1 VLSKNPAPP
10 LSTQHSALSTAA
22 VAIFL
27 AARLPLLFGR
37 DFFFDE
43 LFTRWIASKSLTDI
57 VRALRYDSGPPL
69 YYWLIQLLGNPP
81 LVWVRGLSLLFSLVA
96 LIALLRKGHQLAAL
110 FVAVFPPAVL
120 FAVDARSY
128 ALCAMLVT
136 LAIVVMPSESEASG
150 GEGGAL
156 NLPQRAT
163 RPSSS
168 LARARGDMLAAL
180 FLVLAAY
187 SHYYGVLFFPLL
199 LRKPK
204 ALLLA
209 IVLFAP
215 GFWMAAVQPKEAR
228 AWMTMEWPDAL
239 FIRPPLLLAG
249 VIAIALLACLRANRF
264 AIITLVPLALALVMS
279 VYVPMRF
286 DAVIAAPLA
295 LWIASPRRKWLPAS
309 AIAACAI
316 WTAIGVADH
325 LRRPPD
331 PYREA
336 ARFVEA
342 HAGSNPVVASGYL
355 YLETVVL
362 RPATALP
369 PEQALHPG
377 WRATANAGV
386 SLPEGPFWWV
396 GERGAPELE
405 LIRRARAVRP
415 LFVNSR
421 AAVVAVH

>member
-1 VLSKNPAPP
+1 V
-10 LSTQHSALSTAA
+10 
-22 VAIFL
+22 VFF

-37 DFFFDE
+37 EFFFDE
-43 LFTRWIASKSLTDI
+43 LFTRWIASKSFVDV

-81 LVWVRGLSLLFSLVA
+81 LIWVRGLSLLFSLVA
-96 LIALLRKGHQLAAL
+96 LIALLRKGHELAAL

-128 ALCAMLVT
+128 ALCAMFITFAVL
-136 LAIVVMPSESEASG
+136 L
-150 GEGGAL
+150 GEEKPYA
-156 NLPQRAT
+156 
-163 RPSSS
+163 
-168 LARARGDMLAAL
+168 AAL
-180 FLVLAAY
+180 CLVLAGY

-209 IVLFAP
+209 VALFAP
-215 GFWMAAVQPKEAR
+215 GFWLAASQPKEAR
-228 AWMTMEWPDAL
+228 AWMTMQWPDAL
-239 FIRPPLLLAG
+239 FAPPTLGIAFGLVLMLLVALRPSRYA
-249 VIAIALLACLRANRF
+249 AM
-264 AIITLVPLALALVMS
+264 TLIPLALALVTR

-286 DAVIAAPLA
+286 DSVVAAPLA
-295 LWIASPRRKWLPAS
+295 LWLGESRRRVGVIGVIGFA
-309 AIAACAI
+309 AI
-316 WTAIGVADH
+316 WTAIGIADH
-325 LRRPPD
+325 LSRPPD

-336 ARFVEA
+336 ARFVAA
-342 HAGSNPVVASGYL
+342 HAGSNPVLASGYL

-377 WRATANAGV
+377 WRVTANAGV
-386 SLPEGPFWWV
+386 SLPAGPFWWV

>member
-1 VLSKNPAPP
+1 LTRRA
-10 LSTQHSALSTAA
+10 AA
-22 VAIFL
+22 VVVVVVFL

-37 DFFFDE
+37 EFFFDE
-43 LFTRWIASKSLTDI
+43 LFTRWIASKSFVDV

-81 LVWVRGLSLLFSLVA
+81 LIWVRGLSLLFSLIA
-96 LIALLRKGHQLAAL
+96 LIALLRKGHELAAL

-128 ALCAMLVT
+128 ALCAMFITFAVLF
-136 LAIVVMPSESEASG
+136 
-150 GEGGAL
+150 GEEKPYA
-156 NLPQRAT
+156 
-163 RPSSS
+163 
-168 LARARGDMLAAL
+168 AAL
-180 FLVLAAY
+180 CLVLAGY

-209 IVLFAP
+209 VALFAP
-215 GFWMAAVQPKEAR
+215 GFWLAAIQPKEAR
-228 AWMTMEWPDAL
+228 AWMTMRWPDAL
-239 FIRPPLLLAG
+239 FAPPTLGMAFGLVLMLLVALRPSRYA
-249 VIAIALLACLRANRF
+249 AM
-264 AIITLVPLALALVMS
+264 TLIPLALALVAR

-286 DAVIAAPLA
+286 DAVVAAPLA
-295 LWIASPRRKWLPAS
+295 LWLGESRRRVGV
-309 AIAACAI
+309 IGVIGFGAI
-316 WTAIGVADH
+316 WTMHGIVDH

-342 HAGSNPVVASGYL
+342 RAGSNPVLASGYL

-362 RPATALP
+362 RPAMALP

-377 WRATANAGV
+377 WRAAANAGV

-405 LIRRARAVRP
+405 LIRRARSVRP